1 MIWILLMNNQH
12 RINGDIY
19 QILSLP
25 SLNYFS
31 VIEIRNSIQ
40 SNTNKYGNKN
50 NARLFVA
57 RQLQSLLEAGLIISK
72 GTGRKKVFAKTDLF
86 YKTDFKLIDKR
97 TYGET
102 FIANKQQ
109 DDNGRSLI
117 STELEK
123 ERKDIEAE
131 LTVTLAEIEE
141 YKGLMRR
148 SDELSSLIR
157 PLYSE
162 TTQKAATLMAKLNVR
177 SGVLDLLRNKE
188 ASTC

>member
-1 MIWILLMNNQH
+1 MNNQH

-57 RQLQSLLEAGLIISK
+57 RQLQSLLEAGLITSK

-102 FIANKQQ
+102 LIANKQQ

-148 SDELSSLIR
+148 SDELSSLIL

-188 ASTC
+188 ASIC